1 MNKFKFLTGL
11 LALLAVSPVEARDAP
26 LETIFHNPPKSAKP
40 WTYWFWING
49 NITKEGITADLEAM
63 SRVGIGGVLIMEVAN
78 PKSMAPVGPIA
89 FAGPEW
95 RDMFKHVV
103 KECARL
109 GLEVNMNNDAGWCGS
124 GGPWITPEFSMQ
136 KLVATNT
143 TITGGQHVVRKL
155 PKPPSSNNYY
165 RDIKVLAY
173 PAVERPL
180 LAPKN
185 SVLDI
190 IDKLNVDGT
199 LTWDV
204 PAGKWKICRIG
215 CTTTGQHNKPAP
227 QSGTGLECDKFS
239 AQAAEL
245 HFNNFINKL
254 ANDVGPNLGK
264 VFTTTHIDS
273 WEVGSQD
280 WTARMPEE
288 FRKRRGYDLTPWLL
302 ALTGRVTVENDKQ
315 TDRFKRD
322 YLRTEMELND
332 ENYAGA
338 FRKLAHK
345 RGLQL
350 SIEAYGTGNFL
361 NSLTY
366 AEHCDLPMSE
376 FWINRWDAWHLLSSR
391 LMASVAH
398 VKGQPFVGA
407 ESFTATADRDAFTE
421 HPYSVK
427 TTGDWAFCEGV
438 NRFVFHR
445 TALNPW
451 PNLQPGM
458 SFAGYGWHMDRNQTW
473 FQQGA
478 AYMQYLT
485 RSQALLQQGQ
495 FVADICRLVP
505 DGENFSQHQVMEKLT
520 GQFEPIPAGYNCD
533 YISDNTLLNDIAVKH
548 RLLTTRAGMTYRVL
562 QLPNTKAL
570 TPEITHKLRALARSG
585 AIIVGPKPDHSPSL
599 QNFPAADSEVKKLA
613 AEAGPN
619 WTTSLTETLCQNFSP
634 DFTFTIDLQP
644 TPESLASIT
653 HGVGKFSMPT
663 SGLNW
668 IHRRTRDAEIYFIAN
683 PQYRDV
689 EAICTFRVEDR
700 QPELWDALTGDI
712 GKPAEFT
719 STNHTLRLP
728 IHFDTAGS
736 IFVVFR
742 KEPNPAIKIIANG
755 KHPSATT
762 GAITIIGPWTAQ
774 FPQKDGQ
781 SIKTTFD
788 SLTDWSKHNDP
799 QIRYFSGT
807 ATYETDFEFSAAKP
821 NEHWQLNLGD
831 VQVIAEVTLN
841 GNAIPRNS
849 QPADALSSS
858 CLWKPPFTID
868 ITHSLKPGLNHLKIK
883 VTNLWPNRL
892 IGDEQFPDDCTPD
905 SSWLS
910 GRLPNWPDWFL
921 KGQPRPE
928 PRRQTFTTWK
938 YYTKDSPLVSSGL
951 LGPVTLTS
959 CK

>member
-302 ALTGRVTVENDKQ
+302 ALTGRVTVENDEQ
-315 TDRFKRD
+315 TQRFRRD

-332 ENYAGA
+332 ECYAGA
-338 FRKLAHK
+338 FRTLAHK

-350 SIEAYGTGNFL
+350 SIEAYGTGTFL

-366 AEHCDLPMSE
+366 AEHCDLPMAE
-376 FWINRWDAWHLLSSR
+376 FWINRW
-391 LMASVAH
+391 
-398 VKGQPFVGA
+398 
-407 ESFTATADRDAFTE
+407 
-421 HPYSVK
+421 
-427 TTGDWAFCEGV
+427 
-438 NRFVFHR
+438 
-445 TALNPW
+445 
-451 PNLQPGM
+451 
-458 SFAGYGWHMDRNQTW
+458 
-473 FQQGA
+473 
-478 AYMQYLT
+478 
-485 RSQALLQQGQ
+485 
-495 FVADICRLVP
+495 
-505 DGENFSQHQVMEKLT
+505 
-520 GQFEPIPAGYNCD
+520 
-533 YISDNTLLNDIAVKH
+533 
-548 RLLTTRAGMTYRVL
+548 
-562 QLPNTKAL
+562 
-570 TPEITHKLRALARSG
+570 
-585 AIIVGPKPDHSPSL
+585 
-599 QNFPAADSEVKKLA
+599 
-613 AEAGPN
+613 
-619 WTTSLTETLCQNFSP
+619 
-634 DFTFTIDLQP
+634 
-644 TPESLASIT
+644 
-653 HGVGKFSMPT
+653 
-663 SGLNW
+663 
-668 IHRRTRDAEIYFIAN
+668 
-683 PQYRDV
+683 
-689 EAICTFRVEDR
+689 
-700 QPELWDALTGDI
+700 
-712 GKPAEFT
+712 
-719 STNHTLRLP
+719 
-728 IHFDTAGS
+728 
-736 IFVVFR
+736 
-742 KEPNPAIKIIANG
+742 
-755 KHPSATT
+755 
-762 GAITIIGPWTAQ
+762 
-774 FPQKDGQ
+774 
-781 SIKTTFD
+781 
-788 SLTDWSKHNDP
+788 
-799 QIRYFSGT
+799 
-807 ATYETDFEFSAAKP
+807 
-821 NEHWQLNLGD
+821 
-831 VQVIAEVTLN
+831 
-841 GNAIPRNS
+841 
-849 QPADALSSS
+849 
-858 CLWKPPFTID
+858 
-868 ITHSLKPGLNHLKIK
+868 
-883 VTNLWPNRL
+883 
-892 IGDEQFPDDCTPD
+892 
-905 SSWLS
+905 
-910 GRLPNWPDWFL
+910 
-921 KGQPRPE
+921 
-928 PRRQTFTTWK
+928 
-938 YYTKDSPLVSSGL
+938 
-951 LGPVTLTS
+951 
-959 CK
+959 